1 MSFEVVPRLFPK
13 IAEKD
18 NKLQDKMTTGEYI
31 NFDLGKTR
39 ELVRLI
45 CSLEKKNKLV
55 QVPRVMYQS
64 KTALRH

>member
-1 MSFEVVPRLFPK
+1 
-13 IAEKD
+13 
-18 NKLQDKMTTGEYI
+18 MTTGEYI